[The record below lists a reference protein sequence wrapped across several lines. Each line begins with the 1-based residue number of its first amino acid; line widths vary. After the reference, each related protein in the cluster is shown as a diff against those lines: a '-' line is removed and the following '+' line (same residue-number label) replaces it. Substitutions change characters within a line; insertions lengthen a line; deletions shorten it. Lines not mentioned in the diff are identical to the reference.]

1 MAMVGCKRNGN
12 TRMIDD
18 CKTGLCQIEIDVTTI
33 LCVLKTGGDYNKEY
47 VDKLYQGVSNNLSY
61 AYSFVCLTDDQRLLG
76 FENLPY
82 SVVPLENELDILTLN
97 EKLYKERNYWA
108 KIEVFRFTGKV
119 LYFDLDTV
127 IFNSIDNLI
136 RNLPFDS
143 NSFMMLKA
151 FNKDRDFAS
160 GIMAW
165 NGDFGFLFNQFKPK
179 QHILEYEKW
188 DQMYIRDFVKENG
201 IKIEAI
207 QNYLPGIYS
216 YKHHCKNNISDD
228 TSIVC
233 FHGKPRPHEVGGVY
247 WK

>member
-1 MAMVGCKRNGN
+1 
-12 TRMIDD
+12 MIDN
-18 CKTGLCQIEIDVTTI
+18 CNNGSCRIEIDTLTI
-33 LCVLKTGGDYNKEY
+33 VCVLKTGGDYNKEY
-47 VDKLYQGVSNNLSY
+47 VDKLYQGIKDNM
-61 AYSFVCLTDDQRLLG
+61 AFAHSFVCLTDDERLLG

-82 SVVPLENELDILTLN
+82 SVVSLKTDLDNLKLFENDKSLITQN
-97 EKLYKERNYWA
+97 LYKIRGYWA
-108 KIEVFRFTGKV
+108 KLEVFRLTGKV

-127 IFNSIDNLI
+127 IFGSIDNLV
-136 RNLPFDS
+136 RNIPFDS

-165 NGDFGFLFNQFKPK
+165 NGDFRFLYNQFMPE
-179 QHILEYEKW
+179 QHILKYKKW
-188 DQMYIRDFVKENG
+188 DQRYIRDQLNGNG

-207 QNYLPGIYS
+207 QDYQPGIYS
-216 YKHHCKNNISDD
+216 YKHHCKNNILDD

-233 FHGKPRPHEVGGVY
+233 FHGKPRPREVGGVY